1 VLGGLRLPDTVS
13 NPVSLAGIAVA
24 TAAAAVFLVLLLLE
38 LFELLVNPY
47 LGLLIFVTVPLVFL
61 AGLALVPVGAWWAA
75 RRRRLR
81 PEAPEWPVVDLN
93 RPRQRAWAVLVVA
106 LTFVNVVIVSLAAY
120 GGVHYME
127 SDEFCG
133 QVCHTTM
140 EPEFVAHQVGAHAR
154 VSCTACHVGPGV
166 GSFVEAKL
174 AGTRQLYHLMTGQ
187 VPRPV
192 PTPVRS
198 LGRTSDTCEGCH
210 LPGRFYGDVAMAI
223 REYADDEDVTEYVT
237 GLRLHLGGPDAGIHR
252 HVGLDIEYVT
262 TDEVRETIPLVR
274 VRAADGGIREFRADG
289 ASDEAIAA
297 GTLRQ
302 MDCLDC
308 HSRPAH
314 AMSPSA
320 ARAVDAANARDEIPR
335 ELPFVRRE
343 VVAAVG
349 AEYPDRATALATI
362 ATRLR
367 AFYAERPDVEP
378 PAVLR
383 AVVAAQDVW
392 ARNVFPRMQ
401 VTWGTYVSHLGHVD
415 SPGCFRCHDDGHR
428 TPDGATISQD
438 CELCHAFE

>member
-1 VLGGLRLPDTVS
+1 MRDGLRLPDTVS
-13 NPVSLAGIAVA
+13 NPVSLAGVGVA
-24 TAAAAVFLVLLLLE
+24 TAAAAVFLVLVLLE
-38 LFELLVNPY
+38 SFELLVNPY

-61 AGLALVPVGAWWAA
+61 AGLLLIPMGAWWAA

-81 PEAPEWPVVDLN
+81 PEAPEWPVIDLN
-93 RPRQRAWAVLVVA
+93 RPRQRAWTVLVLA

-140 EPEFVAHQVGAHAR
+140 EPEFVAHQAGPHAR

-174 AGTRQLYHLMTGQ
+174 AGTRQLYHLVTGQ

-210 LPGRFYGDVAMAI
+210 LTDRLYGDVPVAI
-223 REYADDEDVTEYVT
+223 REYGADEDVTEYVT
-237 GLRLHLGGPDAGIHR
+237 ALRLHLGGPDAGIHR

-262 TDEVRETIPLVR
+262 TDEARETIPLVR
-274 VRAADGGIREFRADG
+274 VRAADGSVREFRADG
-289 ASDEAIAA
+289 VSDEAIAA
-297 GTLRQ
+297 GTRRQ

-314 AMSPSA
+314 IFFPSA
-320 ARAVDAANARDEIPR
+320 ARAVDDAIAGGRIPR

-343 VVAAVG
+343 AVAAVE
-349 AEYPDRATALATI
+349 AEHPDRETALDAI
-362 ATRLR
+362 ATHLR
-367 AFYAERPDVEP
+367 AFYAEYPDADLG
-378 PAVLR
+378 AVAR
-383 AVVAAQDVW
+383 AVSASQDLW
-392 ARNVFPRMQ
+392 TQNVFPAMR
-401 VTWGTYVSHLGHVD
+401 VTWGSYASHLGHLD
-415 SPGCFRCHDDGHR
+415 TPGCFRCHDDGHR
-428 TPDGATISQD
+428 TPDGATISQG